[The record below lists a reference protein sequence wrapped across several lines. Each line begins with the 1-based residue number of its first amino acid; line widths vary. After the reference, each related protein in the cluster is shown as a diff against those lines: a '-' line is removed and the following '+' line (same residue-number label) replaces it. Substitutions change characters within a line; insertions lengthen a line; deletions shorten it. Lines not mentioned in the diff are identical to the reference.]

1 MQDVFHRRFYINARW
16 TQKLAG
22 EYCQTETSFQTEGEA
37 IKVIGNFPWSRSFR
51 CHFMVNRP
59 LLSLS
64 LYLFQNARNVFKQQL
79 MDRLLTETLFGSV
92 DRCTNSIIVLLLFII
107 CNFLPCIPIKPINR
121 RPIAERGR
129 FPSQVFCRAEMQ
141 WKCILKNDET
151 RKKNYCFWRLWKC

>member
-1 MQDVFHRRFYINARW
+1 MDTEIGWRVLPNRNEFSNGGRGNQSNWQFSLKSILSLPFHG
-16 TQKLAG
+16 QP
-22 EYCQTETSFQTEGEA
+22 S
-37 IKVIGNFPWSRSFR
+37 P
-51 CHFMVNRP
+51 P
-59 LLSLS
+59 LSLS
-64 LYLFQNARNVFKQQL
+64 LLLFQNARNRVFKQQL

-92 DRCTNSIIVLLLFII
+92 NRCTNSIIVLLLFII

>member
-1 MQDVFHRRFYINARW
+1 
-16 TQKLAG
+16 
-22 EYCQTETSFQTEGEA
+22 
-37 IKVIGNFPWSRSFR
+37 
-51 CHFMVNRP
+51 MVNRP

-64 LYLFQNARNVFKQQL
+64 LSLSFSLFQNARNRVFKQQL

-151 RKKNYCFWRLWKC
+151 RKKNYCFDDCGNVKYRIWKHFSFDIFI